1 MTTPQERKPDP
12 RSPGDKAAERA
23 VAAALLVDAA
33 AFDEMRDLLTPEDF
47 ADPLSR
53 EVVAAAIACEAAGT
67 AIDEITVANE
77 MRRRKVLAKVGGTEA
92 LNGLIEEA
100 THITDHVNAHALIVA
115 EKSRLRATIHAAREM
130 AGAAMAPDA
139 VWADV
144 KELTEQAIGN
154 LSREH
159 GQTSLLPLS
168 RTIPPVLKQIAD
180 GRSQMLLGHSTG
192 YPELDRL
199 TAGLQPGQLVV
210 VAARP
215 GMGKSAFALQL
226 AQHVA
231 ETSGLCVPFFSYEMS
246 NDELTTRMLASTVG
260 YDLLKLRMGDLPPG
274 LDRTLAEAGAK
285 LTEIPVMLDDNP
297 PVSITGLRSAIR
309 RLARR
314 TQLGMVVVDY
324 IQLMEGE
331 RRSRDFN
338 RTTEV
343 SEISRGLKRLA
354 SELGVPI
361 VALSQLNRSLETRT
375 SKRPMLSDLRES
387 GSIEQDASIVMF
399 LYRDSRYNSL
409 ADPTEA
415 EVIIAKQRNGPSG
428 LAIPVIFE
436 GELGA
441 RFRASALPA
450 RAAVTYIESGRNA
463 GNGNPF

>member
-1 MTTPQERKPDP
+1 
-12 RSPGDKAAERA
+12 
-23 VAAALLVDAA
+23 
-33 AFDEMRDLLTPEDF
+33 
-47 ADPLSR
+47 
-53 EVVAAAIACEAAGT
+53 
-67 AIDEITVANE
+67 
-77 MRRRKVLAKVGGTEA
+77 
-92 LNGLIEEA
+92 
-100 THITDHVNAHALIVA
+100 
-115 EKSRLRATIHAAREM
+115 
-130 AGAAMAPDA
+130 
-139 VWADV
+139 
-144 KELTEQAIGN
+144 
-154 LSREH
+154 
-159 GQTSLLPLS
+159 
-168 RTIPPVLKQIAD
+168 
-180 GRSQMLLGHSTG
+180 
-192 YPELDRL
+192 
-199 TAGLQPGQLVV
+199 
-210 VAARP
+210 
-215 GMGKSAFALQL
+215 
-226 AQHVA
+226 
-231 ETSGLCVPFFSYEMS
+231 
-246 NDELTTRMLASTVG
+246 MLASTVG

-297 PVSITGLRSAIR
+297 PVSITGLRSAVR

-436 GELGA
+436 GGLGA